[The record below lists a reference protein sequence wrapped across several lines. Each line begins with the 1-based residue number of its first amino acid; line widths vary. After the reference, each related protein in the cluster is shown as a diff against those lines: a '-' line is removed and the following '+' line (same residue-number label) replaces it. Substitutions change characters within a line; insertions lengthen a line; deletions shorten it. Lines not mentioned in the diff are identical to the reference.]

1 MTKLIQTFLLQR
13 QPPSAGAR
21 TGEDNPV
28 DDEDWE
34 ENVDNDD
41 EEIGDDD
48 DDDDD
53 DDDPGDDE
61 RGQHWGV
68 GAPRWGRALTRCSS
82 QAQGKMS
89 VTVLS
94 QVSTRFNNKKKQWK
108 AAMRNNHH
116 RFIMRMTHRVSMSTS
131 STARGSTIKR

>member
-1 MTKLIQTFLLQR
+1 MTKLIQIFLLQR

-28 DDEDWE
+28 DDEDGE

-41 EEIGDDD
+41 EIGNVDDD

-68 GAPRWGRALTRCSS
+68 GAPWWGRALTRCSS

-89 VTVLS
+89 ITVLS
-94 QVSTRFNNKKKQWK
+94 RVSTRFTNNNK
-108 AAMRNNHH
+108 NN
-116 RFIMRMTHRVSMSTS
+116 
-131 STARGSTIKR
+131 GNLQ